1 MKTEDRRIYLQLT
14 VGRFFVFA
22 HRAHDSS
29 VWTNRTTV
37 ISKNGVEV
45 WIGGVV

>member
-1 MKTEDRRIYLQLT
+1 MNTEDRRIYIQLK

-22 HRAHDSS
+22 HRNHNSS
-29 VWTNRTTV
+29 IWTDRATV